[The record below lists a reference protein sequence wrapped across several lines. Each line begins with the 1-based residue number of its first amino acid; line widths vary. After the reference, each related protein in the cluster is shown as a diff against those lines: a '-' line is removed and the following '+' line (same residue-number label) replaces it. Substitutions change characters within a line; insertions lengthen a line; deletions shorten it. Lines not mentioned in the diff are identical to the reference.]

1 MPVIKVEYAELRR
14 MLNSE
19 LSDEELMEKL
29 PLLGCDIEG
38 FDGRYLYIEY
48 FPNRPDLYSVEGIAR
63 AYRAFFGVEPGLKEY
78 RAEEAENYILVDES
92 VAGVRDYV
100 VACEV
105 KDVRLSDELIAEL
118 MELQEDLHW
127 ALGRDRKKVSIG
139 VHDSSRVTPPYRYT
153 TVKPEE
159 IRFVP
164 LGYDREMTPRE
175 ILEEHP
181 KGMEYAHIISC
192 YDRYPIILDSRNN
205 VLSLPPI
212 INGELTRVTESTRE
226 FFIDVTG
233 TDLKLIS
240 QALNILTTAFVDRGF
255 RVRKVEVRYPGRSLL
270 TPDFSPA
277 VRKLRRSYANRMLG
291 LNLSGEE
298 IKQCLERMGY
308 GVEVKEEELLV
319 KVPCYRCDIFHEIDL
334 VEDVAIGRGY
344 ENFPE
349 ALPEVFTTGEKLPI
363 EELGEKLRM
372 LMLGYGITEV
382 MSLMLTN
389 ERENFS
395 HLRRRGSAVRIMNPI
410 SEEHTM
416 VRTSLL
422 PSLLGVLRLNRHREL
437 PQRIF
442 ELGDVV
448 LLDPE
453 AETGAAR
460 RRRLGVAIIHAK
472 ANFTEARALL
482 QGILRDLGIEG
493 YQVEEKEDPAF
504 IPGRCAT
511 VVLDGK
517 EAGVFGEIHPEV
529 LTNFELEYPVTA
541 LELDVK
547 ALGLRGGGC

>member
-1 MPVIKVEYAELRR
+1 MPVIKVDYAELKR
-14 MLNSE
+14 MLNAE
-19 LSDEELMEKL
+19 MSDEELMEKL

-63 AYRAFFGVEPGLKEY
+63 AYRAFFGIEPGLKEY
-78 RAEEAENYILVDES
+78 KAEEAENYLLVDKS

-105 KDVRLSDELIAEL
+105 KNVKLSDELIAEL

-139 VHDSSRVTPPYRYT
+139 VHDSSRVAPPYRYT

-164 LGYDREMTPRE
+164 LGYEQEMTPKQ

-181 KGMEYAHIISC
+181 KGVEYAHIISR
-192 YDRYPIILDSRNN
+192 YDRYPIIFDANNN
-205 VLSLPPI
+205 VLSMPPI

-233 TDLKLIS
+233 TDLTLIS
-240 QALNILTTAFVDRGF
+240 QALNILATALAERGF
-255 RVRKVEVRYPGRSLL
+255 TVRKVEVRYPDRTIT

-277 VRKLRRSYANRMLG
+277 VKKLRRSYANRMLG
-291 LNLSGEE
+291 LNLSNEE
-298 IKQCLERMGY
+298 IKSCLERMGY
-308 GVEVKEEELLV
+308 GAEVKDEEELEVL
-319 KVPCYRCDIFHEIDL
+319 VPCYRCDIFHEIDL
-334 VEDVAIGRGY
+334 VEDVAIGYGY
-344 ENFPE
+344 GNFPPT
-349 ALPEVFTTGEKLPI
+349 LPEVLTTGEKLPI

-395 HLRRRGSAVRIMNPI
+395 HLRRKGEAVRIKNPI
-410 SEEHTM
+410 SEEHTI

-422 PSLLGVLRLNRHREL
+422 PSLLGVLRLNKHREL

-448 LLDPE
+448 LLDPS

-460 RRRLGVAIIHAK
+460 KRRLGVAIIHAK
-472 ANFTEARALL
+472 ANFTEVRALL
-482 QGILRDLGIEG
+482 QGILRDLGIES
-493 YQVEEKEDPAF
+493 YRVEAKEDPAF
-504 IPGRCAT
+504 IPGRCAS
-511 VVLDGK
+511 VVLGGK
-517 EAGVFGEIHPEV
+517 EVAILGEIHPEV
-529 LTNFELEYPVTA
+529 LTNFELEYPVAA
-541 LELDVK
+541 LELDVE
-547 ALGLRGGGC
+547 ALL